1 MENKNA
7 PLVGIPHFAAS
18 LLAILTPFAAVPPY
32 LSLTRGL
39 TTWERSYSAVLAAG
53 TAATIPITAGLIG
66 RVVLGA
72 LGVSVGSLRVGGGLI
87 ILLMALSMSNP
98 GDNPVPRA
106 SRDASSGAIVPLGVP
121 LIAGPGSIS
130 SVMVEMRHGA
140 GTFHAPA
147 VILCVLTTC
156 ATVWAVLGFART
168 IGDRIGQTG
177 LDILSRLS
185 GLLLAAIAI
194 KIVAAGGR
202 SLFPILS

>member
-7 PLVGIPHFAAS
+7 PLVGIPHFAVS

-87 ILLMALSMSNP
+87 ILLMAL
-98 GDNPVPRA
+98 
-106 SRDASSGAIVPLGVP
+106 
-121 LIAGPGSIS
+121 
-130 SVMVEMRHGA
+130 
-140 GTFHAPA
+140 
-147 VILCVLTTC
+147 
-156 ATVWAVLGFART
+156 
-168 IGDRIGQTG
+168 
-177 LDILSRLS
+177 
-185 GLLLAAIAI
+185 
-194 KIVAAGGR
+194 
-202 SLFPILS
+202 